1 MRTFMLAGL
10 LGIFSL
16 HSFVYAFNGEEKA
29 FSSSMVCSPTQKVHN
44 ANFDP
49 TLLKSFVPR
58 VTPQTK
64 KVNYD
69 GTTPRVSAFSEGIAY
84 VSMGNTS
91 GYYID
96 SLGNKLFDF
105 EKGYGSAPLFSCG
118 VLMIHNSRTSEAI
131 ILNKKGEVIKKIPN
145 VIKCTPF
152 VDGVAAITAGVRGKF
167 GMEHYNMYINT
178 KGEPLFKDL
187 IFRSTLE
194 GLKTPSPLKE
204 NRSAFY
210 DYQKKL
216 WGYRDAKG
224 KVVIPAV
231 LLEAK
236 DFSEGVALISMKDKS
251 GIQKWGYID
260 SIGKFVIDLKYT
272 KEPGSFS
279 NGLAVVVNKEDKCFF
294 INKRGEIVSKAY
306 SGATD
311 FHNGL
316 AVIMDEQ
323 WDKFIINTNFEVVSA
338 FNPRF
343 SNKLSCP
350 YPYGSS
356 SNIVWKGNDL
366 YVDRTLLSPMGDML
380 ITYIDEPFEGG
391 YAPCYLRSHNSP
403 DNKEHIGFINRKGE
417 FVLEFVENEF

>member
-1 MRTFMLAGL
+1 MRALMLSGL
-10 LGIFSL
+10 LSIFSL
-16 HSFVYAFNGEEKA
+16 YNFTFAFNGEEGLLSTKTI
-29 FSSSMVCSPTQKVHN
+29 CSPEQKVHN

-58 VTPQTK
+58 VTSQTK
-64 KVNYD
+64 KISYS
-69 GTTPRVSAFSEGIAY
+69 GTTPMVSSFSEGIAY
-84 VSMGNTS
+84 VSIGNTS

-105 EKGYGSAPLFSCG
+105 EKGYGSAPLFSNG
-118 VLMIHNSRTSEAI
+118 VLMVHNSMKSEAM
-131 ILNKKGEVIKKIPN
+131 ILNKKGEVIKKLFN
-145 VIKCTPF
+145 VTKCTPF
-152 VDGVAAITAGVRGKF
+152 VDGVAAVTVGVRGKI
-167 GMEHYNMYINT
+167 GMDYYNTYINT
-178 KGEPLFKDL
+178 KGEFLFEDL
-187 IFRSTLE
+187 VFRSTLE
-194 GLKTPSPLKE
+194 NLKTPSPLKE
-204 NRSAFY
+204 NRAAFY

-236 DFSEGVALISMKDKS
+236 DFSEGVALISMKDKN
-251 GIQKWGYID
+251 GTQKWGYID

-279 NGLAVVVNKEDKCFF
+279 NGLAVVVNKENKCFF
-294 INKRGEIVSKAY
+294 INKQGEIVSKAY

-323 WDKFIINTNFEVVSA
+323 WDKFIVNTRFEVVSV

-350 YPYGSS
+350 YPYGSG
-356 SNIVWKGNDL
+356 NIVWKGNDL
-366 YVDRTLLSPMGDML
+366 YVEGTLLSSLGDML
-380 ITYIDEPFEGG
+380 ITYLNEPFEGG

-403 DNKEHIGFINRKGE
+403 DDKEHVGFINRKGE
-417 FVLEFVENEF
+417 FVLEFVESEF